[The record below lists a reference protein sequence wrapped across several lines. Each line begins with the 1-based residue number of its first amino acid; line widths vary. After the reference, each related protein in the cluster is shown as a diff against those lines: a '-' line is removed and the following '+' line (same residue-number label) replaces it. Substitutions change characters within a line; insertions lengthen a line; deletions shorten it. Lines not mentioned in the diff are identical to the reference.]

1 MRKEKMWLY
10 RADPTVPLQPA
21 QQISHIELDFC
32 DFLSTDV
39 KVNFLLLK
47 FSYIY
52 DWVCDFPNGPNLNPN
67 GLKDAFLLLVSF
79 VFQKKSFIK
88 FLKTYLAHK
97 TTIVLKLGGRGHVL
111 QNACSENESAQCL
124 LLYALFK
131 RTCQS
136 VCHACM

>member
-1 MRKEKMWLY
+1 MIGFVIFQMDPILTQMDSKMHFY
-10 RADPTVPLQPA
+10 Y
-21 QQISHIELDFC
+21 
-32 DFLSTDV
+32 LSALC
-39 KVNFLLLK
+39 F
-47 FSYIY
+47 
-52 DWVCDFPNGPNLNPN
+52 
-67 GLKDAFLLLVSF
+67 
-79 VFQKKSFIK
+79 KKSLSLNFSI
-88 FLKTYLAHK
+88 LTYLAHK